1 MTAGNNRSYLDCL
14 YKFVHEC
21 NNTKTSIFKVGDR
34 FRFTKYKH
42 ILRKCYT
49 EEWSKETFVIEFI
62 CKTNPWRY
70 RIKHLKGVKVL
81 VVVESLLSKR

>member
-49 EEWSKETFVIEFI
+49 EE
-62 CKTNPWRY
+62 
-70 RIKHLKGVKVL
+70 
-81 VVVESLLSKR
+81 